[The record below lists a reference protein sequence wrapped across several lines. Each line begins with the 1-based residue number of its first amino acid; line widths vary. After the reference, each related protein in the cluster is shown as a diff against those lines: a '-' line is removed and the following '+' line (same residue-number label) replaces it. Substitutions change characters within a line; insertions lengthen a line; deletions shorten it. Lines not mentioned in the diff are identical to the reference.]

1 METKNLIV
9 FMSDGHDPR
18 YLGAA
23 GHPLM
28 HTPALDRLADR
39 GIRFGNA
46 YTACPICV
54 PARASFATGRHVHE
68 TGCWDNAHAYDGE
81 SPGWAQHVQRAG
93 YPIEAIGKM
102 HFRRAEDPLGFD
114 RQIEPMHIVDGVGMV
129 WGALRDPFPTLDP
142 PFRLIKNVGAGVS
155 NYNLYDRR
163 IANHAAEWLMAT
175 AKADGGPWVLY
186 VGFVAPHPPFL
197 VPREYLDLY
206 PLDRVPL
213 PKAHDMPADKL
224 HPWTRAQ
231 RDFIAQDRFFRDDE
245 ERRLAYASYLALLSF
260 VDAQIGFV
268 LDALEEVGLSEETRI
283 LYTSDHG
290 DSPGAR
296 GLWGKFNF
304 YEEAV
309 KVPMILSGPDVDP
322 GTVCR
327 TPVSHVDVFPT
338 VLDALGIAQP
348 ETDPSAE
355 GRSLFDLAAAP
366 PEPERIMLSQYHAF
380 ASPSGGYMLRK
391 GRYKYHHYVG
401 YRPELFDLEED
412 PEELVDRA
420 ADPNH
425 ADIVAEMEALL
436 RERLDPEEVDRRA
449 KADQA
454 RLIDRHG
461 GPETALGVGAPGA
474 TPVPGYDPE

>member
-1 METKNLIV
+1 MEAKNLIV

-18 YLGAA
+18 YLGSA

-39 GIRFGNA
+39 GVRFSNA
-46 YTACPICV
+46 YTPCPICV

-142 PFRLIKNVGAGVS
+142 PFRLIRNVGAGVS

-163 IANHAAEWLMAT
+163 IANHAAEWLK
-175 AKADGGPWVLY
+175 AKAEAGGGPWVLY

-213 PKAHDMPADKL
+213 PKAHDMPVETL

-231 RDFIAQDRFFRDDE
+231 TEFIAQDRFFRDDG

-268 LDALEEVGLSEETRI
+268 LDALEEAGLAAETRI

-296 GLWGKFNF
+296 GMWGKFNF
-304 YEEAV
+304 YEESA

-322 GTVCR
+322 GAVCR
-327 TPVSHVDVFPT
+327 TPVSLVDVFPT
-338 VLDALGIAQP
+338 VLDALAIPQP
-348 ETDPSAE
+348 EGNAPAE
-355 GRSLFDLAAAP
+355 NKSLFDIAGAP
-366 PEPERIMLSQYHAF
+366 PDPERVVLSQYHAF

-401 YRPELFDLEED
+401 YRAELFDLRDD

-420 ADPNH
+420 ADP
-425 ADIVAEMEALL
+425 AYAGIVAEMEALL
-436 RERLDPEEVDRRA
+436 RERLDPEDVDRRA
-449 KADQA
+449 KADQDH
-454 RLIDRHG
+454 LIDRHG
-461 GPETALGVGAPGA
+461 GPELAIGVGAPGT
-474 TPVPGYDPE
+474 TPVPGYASE